1 MPSADVNGIN
11 VYYKVHGSGEPLVLI
26 MGLGG
31 GHGAWFFQIRA
42 FKKSYQVI
50 TFDNRGIGKTDKTS
64 ESYTIKTM
72 ADDTIDLMDYLGV
85 DKAHILGVS
94 LGGMIAQEV
103 AINYPQRVRKLVLGC
118 TTAGE
123 WEMSDTPSE
132 LLRAIGLEEGSTE
145 VDIRSVNIN
154 RLMNSMVSLAFNK
167 RLYRM
172 VILPLT
178 KVYMKSVGFE
188 GLAGQF
194 EAAAGHSTLDRL
206 HLIEAPT
213 LVITGAE
220 DRLILPHSSEV
231 IASRIPN
238 ARLVKVEGGS
248 HTFLAEMRGRF
259 NKEVLDF
266 LRDG

>member
-11 VYYKVHGSGEPLVLI
+11 VYYKIHGSGEPLVLI

-42 FKKSYQVI
+42 FKKFYQVI
-50 TFDNRGIGKTDKTS
+50 TFDNRGIGKTDKPS

-123 WEMSDTPSE
+123 WEMSETPSE
-132 LLRAIGLEEGSTE
+132 LLRAIGLEEDSTE

-154 RLMNSMVSLAFNK
+154 RLMDSMIPLAFNK

-178 KVYMKSVGFE
+178 KVYMKSVG
-188 GLAGQF
+188 F

-220 DRLILPHSSEV
+220 DRLIPPHFSEV
-231 IASRIPN
+231 IASLIPN

-248 HTFLAEMRGRF
+248 HTFLAEMRSRF
-259 NKEVLDF
+259 NKEILDF